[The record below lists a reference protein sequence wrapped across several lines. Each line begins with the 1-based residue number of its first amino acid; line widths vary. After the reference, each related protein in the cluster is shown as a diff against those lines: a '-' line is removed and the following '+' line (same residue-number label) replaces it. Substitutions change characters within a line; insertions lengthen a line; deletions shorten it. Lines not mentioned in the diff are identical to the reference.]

1 MIRILAIQAVVV
13 GILVPTGPAY
23 AESMDPDLGQD
34 LDPHAQSKPEAK
46 AEPKPEKKIV
56 KAGWEQGR
64 PLWSLCEPRS
74 KRAAAATPLKGQRQ
88 GPVAPSTEIGPSW
101 SDCEGI
107 GGVDRA
113 VFDPPARS
121 SGGMSSQFDDED
133 EAPICDGGTR
143 CIPVPTE
150 RSQVVSGL
158 TFAKAIAPPAA
169 TLRPITDSYTAPPA
183 SIGMADDGYPSAP
196 FVPPQPAV

>member
-1 MIRILAIQAVVV
+1 M
-13 GILVPTGPAY
+13 LVPTGPVY
-23 AESMDPDLGQD
+23 
-34 LDPHAQSKPEAK
+34 AQSPDQSHDHSHDRELIEKPTQ
-46 AEPKPEKKIV
+46 KPEKKVV
-56 KAGWEQGR
+56 KTGWEQGR

-88 GPVAPSTEIGPSW
+88 GPVAPTAEIGPSW

-107 GGVDRA
+107 EGVDRA

-121 SGGMSSQFDDED
+121 SGGMSSQFDDDD

-150 RSQVVSGL
+150 RSRAVSGL
-158 TFAKAIAPPAA
+158 TFAKAIAPLPR
-169 TLRPITDSYTAPPA
+169 TLCRISDSYRAPPA